1 MFLNDKNF
9 KLKLNLGHINI
20 PYIDMNTS
28 DNLFKDGRIFGL
40 IAENIV
46 SNFFNLDKVY
56 GCKNHDLEDKKQ
68 GLNYE
73 VKTLTKQ
80 GVKTCP
86 SYMIGK
92 GRNYNIEEHKK
103 YLLDKEGI
111 FIVDNTSFPI
121 ITIYYI
127 KDTIRLLFQSMNYK
141 KATELLNKLTE
152 EI

>member
-1 MFLNDKNF
+1 M
-9 KLKLNLGHINI
+9 
-20 PYIDMNTS
+20 
-28 DNLFKDGRIFGL
+28 
-40 IAENIV
+40 V
-46 SNFFNLDKVY
+46 SGNWLCSPD
-56 GCKNHDLEDKKQ
+56 
-68 GLNYE
+68 
-73 VKTLTKQ
+73 
-80 GVKTCP
+80 
-86 SYMIGK
+86 SK